1 MMIRRDEALDEFP
14 LPEDPSEEQVHGQEQ
29 ASDYNSSLLFPM
41 PVVPQAQINEEQKDE
56 VEAA

>member
-1 MMIRRDEALDEFP
+1 MIRRDEALEEVSSS
-14 LPEDPSEEQVHGQEQ
+14 EDPSEAQEHGQEQ
-29 ASDYNSSLLFPM
+29 ASDYYFSLLFPM